1 MNVLTAILFPG
12 GAVRL
17 STALGLG
24 AFGTLALTRR
34 DWRPLAAAVM
44 WMLGFEAAFEITP
57 TFGHDPRAGVFHALV
72 WGLILGALITP
83 WLARRGVR
91 PARWLLLA
99 AFAFFAVWAATGFHV
114 NPHSGVHFDPLAEVL
129 NETSKI
135 LWAAAYFLP
144 LLRSGEAM
152 PGVDAEHGVAPADLG
167 GQSRMTVRG

>member
-1 MNVLTAILFPG
+1 M
-12 GAVRL
+12 RL

-44 WMLGFEAAFEITP
+44 WMCGFEAAFEITP
-57 TFGHDPRAGVFHALV
+57 AFRHDPRVGAVHALG
-72 WGLILGALITP
+72 WGLILGALVTP

-91 PARWLLLA
+91 PAWRLLLA
-99 AFAFFAVWAATGFHV
+99 AFVFFAVWGATGFHV
-114 NPHSGVHFDPLAEVL
+114 NPHSGVHFDPLAEAL

-152 PGVDAEHGVAPADLG
+152 PGVGAEHGAALTDLE
-167 GQSRMTVRG
+167 GQSRMAVRG